1 MSVIK
6 ARETRVVAELPDGT
20 YEVRCTETQDDE
32 IESVFSE
39 EPADIIRLFVEI
51 VDHVNVDGGPII
63 LDPIANRKLT
73 PKTKLWGWFQ
83 AFGIDPEI
91 GKDLDTETMV
101 GRHALALV
109 QNKISDGGGK
119 WPKVVNFMPLPRA
132 AQKAATKP
140 QEARSASAQ
149 AKDYPAATA
158 AQLACEH
165 AAFINNAG
173 QMECSKCKLL
183 LEGLPA

>member
-6 ARETRVVAELPDGT
+6 AQESRVMVELPDGT
-20 YEVRCTETQDDE
+20 YEVECTEAQDDE
-32 IESVFSE
+32 IDSQFSDG
-39 EPADIIRLFVEI
+39 PSDIVRLFVQI

-63 LDPIANRKLT
+63 LDPIANFKLT
-73 PKTKLWGWFQ
+73 PKSKLWGWFQ
-83 AFGIDPEI
+83 AFGLDPQI
-91 GKDLDTETMV
+91 GKEIDTEDMV
-101 GRHALALV
+101 GKRALALV
-109 QNKISDGGGK
+109 QNKITDAGSK
-119 WPKVVNFMPLPRA
+119 WPKVVNFMPLPRT
-132 AQKAATKP
+132 AQKGSQRP
-140 QEARSASAQ
+140 QEALSAPQS